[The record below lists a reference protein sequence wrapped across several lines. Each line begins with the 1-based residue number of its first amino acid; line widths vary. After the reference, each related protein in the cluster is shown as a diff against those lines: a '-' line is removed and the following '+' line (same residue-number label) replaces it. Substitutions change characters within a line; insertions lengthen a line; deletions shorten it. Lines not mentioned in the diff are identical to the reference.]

1 VFVAQEYKPNLPA
14 DHPAIQYSRGSTN
27 DRAARLAERLDRGA
41 LTLAPGATLQGV
53 LPELLSLLDVR
64 IDSQMLVF
72 SKTSV
77 QAARISPEH
86 PRAIYFNDDVA
97 VAYVPG
103 APVLEIAAV
112 DPVQGAIFYT
122 ASLDDSG
129 KAAIARGHAC
139 LACHQGPNTAGVP
152 GMYVGSVIPGPT
164 GAPLQDESA
173 IITDH
178 RTPFRDR
185 WGGWYVTARRGEER
199 DRANAVAA
207 NPAEP
212 GTLVRD
218 SRQNLSSLAALV
230 KLSPYLAPTSDIVA
244 LMTFEHQTQFTNLV
258 TRIGWEARIGAQSTA
273 AAQTS
278 TLDGDIEE
286 LVGYLMFAGEAPLKE
301 AVEGVSSFTRTFSER
316 GPRDRRGR
324 SLRDFDLRTRMFR
337 YPLSYMIYSAA
348 FDALPPPVRDRVYRR
363 LYDALSGA
371 DRRTAYGET
380 AAADRLAAIEI
391 LRETKP
397 DLPGYWR
404 PQPVGTRRQA
414 AAVTPI
420 TPQKKNFTPS

>member
-1 VFVAQEYKPNLPA
+1 MKIPFRGGACAGVMVVLVAPRFVAQEYKPNLPT
-14 DHPAIQYSRGSTN
+14 DHSAIQYSRSSVD
-27 DRAARLAERLDRGA
+27 DRAARIAQRLDRGT
-41 LTLAPGATLQGV
+41 LTLPRAATLQGL
-53 LPELLSLLDVR
+53 LPELLALLDVR
-64 IDSQMLVF
+64 TDSQMLVF

-77 QAARISPEH
+77 QAARISPER

-129 KAAIARGHAC
+129 KAAIARGQTC

-207 NPAEP
+207 NPAE
-212 GTLVRD
+212 
-218 SRQNLSSLAALV
+218 
-230 KLSPYLAPTSDIVA
+230 
-244 LMTFEHQTQFTNLV
+244 
-258 TRIGWEARIGAQSTA
+258 
-273 AAQTS
+273 
-278 TLDGDIEE
+278 
-286 LVGYLMFAGEAPLKE
+286 
-301 AVEGVSSFTRTFSER
+301 
-316 GPRDRRGR
+316 
-324 SLRDFDLRTRMFR
+324 
-337 YPLSYMIYSAA
+337 
-348 FDALPPPVRDRVYRR
+348 
-363 LYDALSGA
+363 
-371 DRRTAYGET
+371 
-380 AAADRLAAIEI
+380 
-391 LRETKP
+391 
-397 DLPGYWR
+397 
-404 PQPVGTRRQA
+404 
-414 AAVTPI
+414 
-420 TPQKKNFTPS
+420 